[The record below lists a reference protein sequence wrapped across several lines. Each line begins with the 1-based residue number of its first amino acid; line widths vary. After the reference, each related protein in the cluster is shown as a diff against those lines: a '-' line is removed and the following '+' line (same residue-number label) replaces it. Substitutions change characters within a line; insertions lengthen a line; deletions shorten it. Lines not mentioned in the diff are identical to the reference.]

1 VHGGGIRQND
11 PAIAYTVKP
20 LLSVSPKKSGIL
32 YFPVRTK
39 SNARNNWALFTP
51 SNSVNLKPNGLIN
64 LKKTHFDFIEMIFT
78 RRIFFRLF

>member
-1 VHGGGIRQND
+1 MHGDDIKSN
-11 PAIAYTVKP
+11 ALVIVYTVKT

-64 LKKTHFDFIEMIFT
+64 LKTHFDSIEMIFT
-78 RRIFFRLF
+78 RRIFVRLF